1 MSAGYRRAGWPAMLA
16 AAVAIVPGA
25 TSGRGFVGCA
35 GHRGALPFFAAHTV
49 EEKQHVAKRRAT
61 LFYRSAVFTAA
72 PRVFRVGD
80 LAMSSSRTKRGLTIA
95 ALTFLAAISSGCV
108 CPRTPRAGCACE
120 RICVESP
127 IVSSTVVTRHADQCP
142 IGGWLVRRQGV
153 DGPAAGVGSDG
164 ARSVEMAA
172 AADQAKAKDSPD
184 AGAAP
189 RGLTINVVD
198 LTDPVPTGD
207 KLTYKIIVSND
218 GALSE
223 RNVSVVATVPRGM
236 IPVRIDTGGPGGRT
250 ITGQIVRFDPV
261 AEVRPG
267 QQREYR
273 VFVRTLEAGR
283 ATFRAEVTSENL
295 LQPLG
300 AEATTEVLQQAP

>member
-1 MSAGYRRAGWPAMLA
+1 MAYLRFIDLSRQLN
-16 AAVAIVPGA
+16 VDVS
-25 TSGRGFVGCA
+25 TD
-35 GHRGALPFFAAHTV
+35 
-49 EEKQHVAKRRAT
+49 
-61 LFYRSAVFTAA
+61 TAA
-72 PRVFRVGD
+72 TKLADDSNIPVGD
-80 LAMSSSRTKRGLTIA
+80 QNPLAVKVNQRG
-95 ALTFLAAISSGCV
+95 
-108 CPRTPRAGCACE
+108 
-120 RICVESP
+120 ESE
-127 IVSSTVVTRHADQCP
+127 AD
-142 IGGWLVRRQGV
+142 
-153 DGPAAGVGSDG
+153 
-164 ARSVEMAA
+164 
-172 AADQAKAKDSPD
+172 
-184 AGAAP
+184 
-189 RGLTINVVD
+189 VVD
-198 LTDPVPTGD
+198 LADPVPKGD